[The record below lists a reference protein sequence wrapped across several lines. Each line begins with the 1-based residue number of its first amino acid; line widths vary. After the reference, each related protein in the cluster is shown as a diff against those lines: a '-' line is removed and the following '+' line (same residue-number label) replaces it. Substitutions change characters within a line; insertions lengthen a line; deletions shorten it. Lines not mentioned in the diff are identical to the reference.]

1 MRELLTIVKSLL
13 RMTFLIKAVVL
24 VMPNWHT
31 ESLEYPLDY
40 NHIQTIQTINIFKR
54 TGN

>member
-40 NHIQTIQTINIFKR
+40 NQKHIQKDWKLILNF
-54 TGN
+54 G